1 MKTKGDR
8 FERELAA
15 HLNQECYTVTQSAY
29 RAPLSGG
36 GFVMSSG
43 GADLVGT
50 PDLFVEAKRVERCNF
65 KEAMRQ
71 AERNAID
78 TKSPETPIVINRMNH
93 MKIKDSYCVL
103 RLENFIKYYNA
114 WLKQEGIR

>member
-1 MKTKGDR
+1 MKGMKQKGDN

-15 HLNQECYTVTQSAY
+15 HLNQECYPVSQCAY

-36 GFVMSSG
+36 GNVMTSG

-50 PDLFVEAKRVERCNF
+50 PDLFVEAKRVEKCNF

-71 AERNAID
+71 TINNPNSFAD
-78 TKSPETPIVINRMNH
+78 KSKGVV
-93 MKIKDSYCVL
+93 SL
-103 RLENFIKYYNA
+103 
-114 WLKQEGIR
+114 